1 MSESFSLSLSLS
13 LFFFCLH
20 FRNKEKEGEK
30 TSTHFFLFSS
40 QIQKKKKNPRPPPLP
55 HHDHI
60 IDTPTGEYGPLREGE
75 SIGAVIQFLFG
86 FRIATPFFGTGFNF
100 CVDRYWGSFPKV
112 GIVIPNAAAWLLPDL
127 AKLFADNG
135 GIQANLEL
143 PAAGAGLPAGAQAEQ
158 SSDGFVVWLPSVQPL
173 YISNLGFR
181 FGLQI
186 AQLFGIDFGFG
197 LLKIGCRV
205 DFVRV

>member
-1 MSESFSLSLSLS
+1 M
-13 LFFFCLH
+13 
-20 FRNKEKEGEK
+20 
-30 TSTHFFLFSS
+30 
-40 QIQKKKKNPRPPPLP
+40 
-55 HHDHI
+55 
-60 IDTPTGEYGPLREGE
+60 
-75 SIGAVIQFLFG
+75 V
-86 FRIATPFFGTGFNF
+86 
-100 CVDRYWGSFPKV
+100 
-112 GIVIPNAAAWLLPDL
+112 PNAAAWLLPDL

-135 GIQANLEL
+135 GIQGTLEL
-143 PAAGAGLPAGAQAEQ
+143 PAAGAGLPVGAQAEA

>member
-1 MSESFSLSLSLS
+1 M
-13 LFFFCLH
+13 FFFCLH

>member
-1 MSESFSLSLSLS
+1 LFFHFHERRRRRRKQGGKNSLSSS
-13 LFFFCLH
+13 PPNPTSPH
-20 FRNKEKEGEK
+20 TQKK
-30 TSTHFFLFSS
+30 TSPL
-40 QIQKKKKNPRPPPLP
+40 PPPP
-55 HHDHI
+55 N
-60 IDTPTGEYGPLREGE
+60 PPGEYGPLREGE
-75 SIGAVIQFLFG
+75 SIGAVIQVLFG

-112 GIVIPNAAAWLLPDL
+112 GIVVPNAASWLLPDL

-135 GIQANLEL
+135 GIQANLDL
-143 PAAGAGLPAGAQAEQ
+143 PTANGGGLPAGATAEA
-158 SSDGFVVWLPSVQPL
+158 SSDGLVVWLPSVQPL

>member
-1 MSESFSLSLSLS
+1 MSTPKF
-13 LFFFCLH
+13 
-20 FRNKEKEGEK
+20 
-30 TSTHFFLFSS
+30 
-40 QIQKKKKNPRPPPLP
+40 PPPPPPL
-55 HHDHI
+55 
-60 IDTPTGEYGPLREGE
+60 GEYGPLREGE
-75 SIGAVIQFLFG
+75 SIGAVIQVLFG

-127 AKLFADNG
+127 AQLFTDNG
-135 GIQANLEL
+135 GITANLEL
-143 PAAGAGLPAGAQAEQ
+143 PSIGAGGGLPAGARAEP

>member
-1 MSESFSLSLSLS
+1 M
-13 LFFFCLH
+13 
-20 FRNKEKEGEK
+20 
-30 TSTHFFLFSS
+30 TFLFSS
-40 QIQKKKKNPRPPPLP
+40 QTQNKKTHLLLLLLLLLFPITTTQNPKP
-55 HHDHI
+55 
-60 IDTPTGEYGPLREGE
+60 GEYGPLREGE

-127 AKLFADNG
+127 AKLFAENG
-135 GIQANLEL
+135 GIEATLEL
-143 PAAGAGLPAGAQAEQ
+143 PGANGGAGLPAGARAEQ

>member
-1 MSESFSLSLSLS
+1 M
-13 LFFFCLH
+13 
-20 FRNKEKEGEK
+20 
-30 TSTHFFLFSS
+30 TFLFSS
-40 QIQKKKKNPRPPPLP
+40 QTQNKKTHLLLLLLLLLVPITTTQNHKP
-55 HHDHI
+55 
-60 IDTPTGEYGPLREGE
+60 GEYGPLREGE

-127 AKLFADNG
+127 AKLFAENG
-135 GIQANLEL
+135 GIEATLEL
-143 PAAGAGLPAGAQAEQ
+143 PGANGGAGLPAGARAEQ